1 MNHAASLGFSVND
14 RFRDAEIPGY
24 HDFPAAMATIY
35 LSLGSNKGDRAQY
48 IARAI
53 EALGACGVSVTRR
66 SSLYE
71 TEPVE
76 TSSKSWFLNCVIRT
90 ETNLLPPQLMHMLLD
105 IERALGRRRRV
116 ARGPRVIDMDI
127 LLYDDRVVSSEQLE
141 IPHARMAGRRFV
153 LVPFAEIAPEV
164 RHPVFKKTISELLA
178 ETPDRSEVR
187 LYQGKATG

>member
-1 MNHAASLGFSVND
+1 
-14 RFRDAEIPGY
+14 
-24 HDFPAAMATIY
+24 MATIY
-35 LSLGSNKGDRAQY
+35 LSLGSNKGDRARY

-53 EALGACGVSVTRR
+53 EALGACGVKVSRR

-76 TSSKSWFLNCVIRT
+76 TSSKSWFLNCVLKAET
-90 ETNLLPPQLMHMLLD
+90 ELLPPQLMHRLLD

-116 ARGPRVIDMDI
+116 PRGPRVIDMDV

-141 IPHARMAGRRFV
+141 IPHPRMAERRFV

-164 RHPVFKKTISELLA
+164 RHPVFKKTIAELLA
-178 ETPDRSEVR
+178 DTPDRSDVR
-187 LYQGKATG
+187 PYQDKSTE

>member
-1 MNHAASLGFSVND
+1 
-14 RFRDAEIPGY
+14 
-24 HDFPAAMATIY
+24 MATIY

-48 IARAI
+48 IARAL
-53 EALGACGVSVTRR
+53 EALRACGVSVARK

-76 TSSKSWFLNCVIRT
+76 TSSKGWFLNCVVEAQT
-90 ETNLLPPQLMHMLLD
+90 DLLPPQLMHRLLD

-116 ARGPRVIDMDI
+116 PRGPRFIDIDI
-127 LLYDDRVVSSEQLE
+127 LFYEDRVVSSEQLE
-141 IPHARMAGRRFV
+141 IPHPRMAERRFV

-164 RHPVFKKTISELLA
+164 RHPILKRTIAELLE

-187 LYQGKATG
+187 PYQNKTTE

>member
-1 MNHAASLGFSVND
+1 MNHAASLGFSAND
-14 RFRDAEIPGY
+14 RFRNAEIPGY

-76 TSSKSWFLNCVIRT
+76 TSSKSWFLNCVVEA
-90 ETNLLPPQLMHMLLD
+90 ETDLLPPQLMHMLLD
-105 IERALGRRRRV
+105 IERVLGRRRRV
-116 ARGPRVIDMDI
+116 ARGARVIDMDI

-141 IPHARMAGRRFV
+141 IPHPRMAGRRFV

-164 RHPVFKKTISELLA
+164 RHPVFRKTISELLA

-187 LYQGKATG
+187 PYQGKATG

>member
-1 MNHAASLGFSVND
+1 
-14 RFRDAEIPGY
+14 
-24 HDFPAAMATIY
+24 MATIY

-48 IARAI
+48 IARAL
-53 EALGACGVSVTRR
+53 EALSACGVRVTRK

-76 TSSKSWFLNCVIRT
+76 TSSKSWFLNCVVEAQT
-90 ETNLLPPQLMHMLLD
+90 DLLPPQLMHWLLD

-116 ARGPRVIDMDI
+116 PRGPRFIDIDV
-127 LLYDDRVVSSEQLE
+127 LFYEDRVVSSEQLE
-141 IPHARMAGRRFV
+141 IPHPRMAERRFV

-164 RHPVFKKTISELLA
+164 RHPIFRKTIAELLE

-187 LYQGKATG
+187 PHQTKTTE